1 MRCHLSLNNIREFR
15 SSYLY
20 SKAIDYVSLRRFNQ
34 IHQIMR
40 LIQLFLAALF
50 LATSLSL
57 SAQNQPGTPLVI
69 RKAKGKI
76 VLDGQLNEQ
85 DWQAADVA
93 DDWYKNFPVDTAKA
107 EFQTEARLTFDD
119 DFLYISFLC
128 YDDDTPDI
136 ISSLRRDFE
145 YDLNDNVGFAIGPY
159 NDKQNGFFFV
169 ITPAGVQMEGTVT
182 GGGTGDDSFNVF
194 WDNKWFSKVVRYED
208 RWIAELAIPFKSFR
222 YRSDVQEWNIAMDR
236 WDLKRNT
243 KSAWIQTPI
252 QFISASFPY
261 SGQLVWEDPIPKAK
275 TNISFIP
282 FIAGQT
288 SSDREVTPVE
298 QSSDF
303 QAGFDAK
310 VAVTPSLNLDL
321 TVNPDFSQVEVDQQ
335 VINLTRF
342 EFQFPERRQFFLE
355 NNDLFSLAGY
365 PGARPF
371 FSRRIG
377 LARDSSGLFQQVPIA
392 YGARLSG
399 SLNEKWRIGLMNMQ
413 TREKLEFGL
422 PAQNYTVAA
431 VQRNFW
437 AQSSFTLSF
446 VNKAS
451 LNVEVGDSTRYFA
464 DGVFRSIQTGD
475 KDVLRPNTY
484 NRVIAADLEMLSK
497 DAKWYHSSYIG
508 RSFDDFNNRENLS
521 GLLFT
526 RYRTRN
532 VSVFVG
538 HNFVNEFFNPEVGF
552 APGIRVY
559 PGQYTFFGNAEYT
572 FYPSN
577 PKIIS
582 MGPSIDVSTT
592 YLPDGTNADRSLS
605 LGYGFAFSNASALGL
620 SYDRVFQQL
629 TIDFNPIDAD
639 QYTSFLVGEE
649 YNWNAFSI
657 EYQSNPRKQ
666 FNYNLAATYGGFYNG
681 TNLNLSG
688 ELNYRYQPYLNVT
701 LRFDYNDLELPED
714 YGAEQLFLIG
724 PRIDL
729 TFTDQLFLTTFVQY
743 NNLLDNIN
751 LNARFQWRYQ
761 PTSDIFLVYTENYLP
776 ENLNSKNRAL
786 VFKMTYWLNL

>member
-1 MRCHLSLNNIREFR
+1 
-15 SSYLY
+15 
-20 SKAIDYVSLRRFNQ
+20 
-34 IHQIMR
+34 MR
-40 LIQLFLAALF
+40 LTYLFVILTFPLFLNG
-50 LATSLSL
+50 
-57 SAQNQPGTPLVI
+57 QNQPGTSLNI
-69 RKAKGKI
+69 RKATGKI
-76 VLDGQLNEQ
+76 ILDGQLNEQ
-85 DWQAADVA
+85 DWQDADVA
-93 DDWYKNFPVDTAKA
+93 DDWYKTFPVDTARA
-107 EFQTEARLTFDD
+107 DFQTEARLTFDEE
-119 DFLYISFLC
+119 FLYVSFVC

-136 ISSLRRDFE
+136 ISSLRRDFN
-145 YDLNDNVGFAIGPY
+145 YDINDNVGFSIGPY

-182 GGGTGDDSFNVF
+182 GGGTSDSSFSTF
-194 WDNKWFSKVVRYED
+194 WDNKWFSKVTRYQD

-222 YRSDVQEWNIAMDR
+222 YRSDVKEWNIAMDR

-243 KSAWIQTPI
+243 QSAWIQTPI
-252 QFISASFPY
+252 QFVSASFPY
-261 SGQLVWEDPIPKAK
+261 SGQLIWQDPIPKAK

-282 FIAGQT
+282 FVAGQT
-288 SSDREVTPVE
+288 ASNREVVPTE
-298 QSSDF
+298 QSSGF

-310 VAVTPSLNLDL
+310 ISVTPSLNLDL

-355 NNDLFSLAGY
+355 NSDLFDQAGF

-399 SLNEKWRIGLMNMQ
+399 SLSEKWRINLMNMQ
-413 TREKLEFGL
+413 TQEKEEFGL

-437 AQSSFTLSF
+437 EQSSFALSF

-451 LNVEVGDSTRYFA
+451 LNVEASDSTRYFA
-464 DGVFRSIQTGD
+464 DGVFRRVQNGE
-475 KDVLRPNTY
+475 KEVLRPNTY

-508 RSFDDFNNRENLS
+508 RSFDDFNSRENLS

-526 RYRTRN
+526 RYRDRN
-532 VSVFVG
+532 LGMFAGFS
-538 HNFVNEFFNPEVGF
+538 FVNEFFNPEAGF

-559 PGQYTFFGNAEYT
+559 PGQYSFFSNASYT

-577 PKIIS
+577 EKIIRT
-582 MGPSIDVSTT
+582 GPSLEFNST
-592 YLPDGTNADRSLS
+592 YIPDGTNVDRSWS
-605 LGYGFAFSNASALGL
+605 FEYSFAFSNASALSL
-620 SYDRVFQQL
+620 AFNRVFQQL
-629 TIDFNPIDAD
+629 TFNFNPIDAR
-639 QYTSFLVGEE
+639 QYTSFLIGEQ
-649 YNWNAFSI
+649 YTWNAYSI
-657 EYQSNPRKQ
+657 EYQSNPRQ
-666 FNYNLAATYGGFYNG
+666 LFNYNLAATYGGFYNG

-688 ELNYRYQPYLNVT
+688 ELNYRYQPYLNIS
-701 LRFDYNDLELPED
+701 LRFDYNDLELPD
-714 YGAEQLFLIG
+714 NYGAEQLLLIG

-729 TFTDQLFLTTFVQY
+729 TFTDQLFFTTFVQY

-776 ENLNSKNRAL
+776 ENLGSKNRAL